1 MNQSGAAN
9 LRVQATVPVSVRVK
23 QQPWMRRGSGSNIE
37 LVCLLTPELLFCY
50 SAIQLR
56 LDQWQSHK
64 LQSVRGHLQLN
75 GNRRCVRHLL
85 MRETE
90 KGISGRLQ
98 SEVRGFWL
106 QMRSCFSPSASVFST
121 ARSVSGTRQRSV
133 RPPGRSSRSSLSRSP
148 QSQPPTPTRNPPP
161 PPRPPTAP
169 DSAASEGTF
178 LLFDGGLME
187 KTLG

>member
-1 MNQSGAAN
+1 MSQSG
-9 LRVQATVPVSVRVK
+9 VQATVPVSVRVK
-23 QQPWMRRGSGSNIE
+23 QQQPWMRRGSGSNIE

-106 QMRSCFSPSASVFST
+106 QMRSCFSSCCLRDQHRAAGQRDEAEKRPT
-121 ARSVSGTRQRSV
+121 SGTQQPFV
-133 RPPGRSSRSSLSRSP
+133 FIQKPAVTTAHPHPQTPTPP
-148 QSQPPTPTRNPPP
+148 PPTPHSSRLCCQRGN
-161 PPRPPTAP
+161 
-169 DSAASEGTF
+169 F
-178 LLFDGGLME
+178 FIV
-187 KTLG
+187 